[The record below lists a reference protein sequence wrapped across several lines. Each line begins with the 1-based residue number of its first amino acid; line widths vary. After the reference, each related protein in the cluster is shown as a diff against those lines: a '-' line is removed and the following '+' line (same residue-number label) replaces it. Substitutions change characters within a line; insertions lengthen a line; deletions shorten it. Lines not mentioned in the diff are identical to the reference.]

1 MFYTENDYL
10 MEVFA
15 MSSYGKGSIGVS
27 MCLVK
32 VRNGREVK
40 KRPPRRCDC
49 KKCVHAIVDG
59 SCINC
64 YITGE
69 VAVNKMYC
77 NYFITSEDLIRERAK
92 VPKKSKGPKKR
103 YSRKRKNSKQKKGGG
118 KHD

>member
-1 MFYTENDYL
+1 MPSN
-10 MEVFA
+10 
-15 MSSYGKGSIGVS
+15 YGKGSVGTS
-27 MCLVK
+27 MNLVR

-49 KKCVHAIVDG
+49 KKCVHAIVNG

-77 NYFITSEDLIRERAK
+77 HYFKTSEDLVREKAK
-92 VPKKSKGPKKR
+92 VSKKSKRPKKR
-103 YSRKRKNSKQKKGGG
+103 YSRKSKSSKQKKGGG

>member
-1 MFYTENDYL
+1 MPNN
-10 MEVFA
+10 
-15 MSSYGKGSIGVS
+15 YGKGSIGAS
-27 MCLVK
+27 MSLVR

-49 KKCVHAIVDG
+49 KKCVHAIVNG

-77 NYFITSEDLIRERAK
+77 HYFKTAEDLVREKAK
-92 VPKKSKGPKKR
+92 ASIKSKKPKKR
-103 YSRKRKNSKQKKGGG
+103 YSRKSKNSKQKKGGG